1 VAGIFEKPS
10 EAELSRDA
18 AEEFSRFEVDPLWAG
33 RRLAVRIGFDFWNI
47 VAGIGLRIAIDGII
61 IENAYNLCNCS
72 GLEGIRVA
80 KQSCAA
86 N

>member
-1 VAGIFEKPS
+1 MKTALALLYGIAVAGQALAQTSPAAQHLPRGTATDIS
-10 EAELSRDA
+10 NAE
-18 AEEFSRFEVDPLWAG
+18 V
-33 RRLAVRIGFDFWNI
+33 LATVQKTG
-47 VAGIGLRIAIDGII
+47 
-61 IENAYNLCNCS
+61 NCS